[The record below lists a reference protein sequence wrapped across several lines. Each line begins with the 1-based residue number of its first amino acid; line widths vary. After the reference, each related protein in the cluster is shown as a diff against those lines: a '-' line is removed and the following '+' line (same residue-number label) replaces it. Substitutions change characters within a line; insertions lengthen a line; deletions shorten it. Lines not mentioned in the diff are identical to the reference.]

1 MTFKTVTGKI
11 KLSSARRT
19 HIIQSHPIMED
30 YLKNLRRV
38 LEKPDQIRYSTYNQN
53 VLLFYCYFDKIENG
67 KYIVVVVD
75 KLEGLVRT
83 AYLTHRIKTGEKYE
97 KD

>member
-1 MTFKTVTGKI
+1 MTFMTIIGKI
-11 KLSSARRT
+11 KLSSTRRT
-19 HIIQSHPIMED
+19 HIIQNHPIMED

-53 VLLFYCYFDKIENG
+53 VLLFYRYFDKIENG
-67 KYIVVVVD
+67 KYIVVVVG
-75 KLEGLVRT
+75 KLKGLVRT

>member
-1 MTFKTVTGKI
+1 MTFKTIVGKV
-11 KLSSARRT
+11 KLTSKRLT
-19 HIIQSHPIMED
+19 HIIQSHPIMEI

-53 VLLFYCYFDKIENG
+53 VLLFYRYFDKIENG

-75 KLEGLVRT
+75 KIEGLVRT
-83 AYLTHRIKTGEKYE
+83 AYLTHRIKTGRIYE